1 MAKTTAASKRT
12 ANVMIT
18 AIPSVPILILSRNVL
33 PKNLIVIWLVRES
46 AGEFWAL

>member
-1 MAKTTAASKRT
+1 MAKTTAATNKT

-33 PKNLIVIWLVRES
+33 PKTLIIIWLVRES
-46 AGEFWAL
+46 AGEFCAL